1 MIDMNTSTKNKM
13 LWILAI
19 LAVFGAGAA
28 YLYKENVREK
38 YERITE
44 EYEAR
49 PEMPVELSYRSA
61 LMGPG
66 LVIVM
71 KNTSARH
78 LSVVATFLNPTLNK
92 EESYRID
99 ISPSSVK
106 EVGHAEGWAFSS
118 SDVIK
123 LIHNEYKTKIL
134 KLP

>member
-1 MIDMNTSTKNKM
+1 MKTSTTNKI
-13 LWILAI
+13 LWIFTI
-19 LAVFGAGAA
+19 LAVLGAGSV
-28 YLYKENVREK
+28 YFYKENVREK
-38 YERITE
+38 YERTTK

-49 PEMPVELSYRSA
+49 PEMPVDLNYRSA

-99 ISPSSVK
+99 ISPRSVK
-106 EVGHAEGWAFSS
+106 EIGHAEGWAFFSG
-118 SDVIK
+118 DVIK
-123 LIHNEYKTKIL
+123 IIHNEYKTKLI